1 MMMCINNVDYRKRN
15 VDVRVTGGSKDDYIC
30 GVDEVYLGKK
40 RFNIPS
46 CSIQYFDCSAYA
58 VGITLD
64 GRKVLMVSP

>member
-1 MMMCINNVDYRKRN
+1 MTMCIDNIDYRKQT
-15 VDVRVTGGSKDDYIC
+15 VDVMVTDGIKNDFIS
-30 GVDEVYLGKK
+30 GVNEVYIGKK

-58 VGITLD
+58 VGITLV